1 MYLWGMTEVSKTLQ
15 IATLPDA
22 PGVYQFYDKQEKLLY
37 IGKAKNLQKRVRS
50 YFNKEHDNARTRIM
64 VKKIH
69 NVRHIVVDT
78 ETDAL
83 LLENNLIK
91 KYQPRYNVLLKDDK
105 SYPWIC
111 VKNEP
116 FPRVFMT
123 RKVIKDGSQYYGP
136 YTQMRTVQT
145 LLDLIRGLYPLRTC
159 NYDLSADKIES
170 GKYKVCLEYHIG
182 NCLGA
187 CEGHQN
193 FEDYQQQI
201 EAIHQ
206 ILKGNFKASLLQF
219 KAKMNTHAAQ
229 LEFEAAAAIKEKI
242 DILEN
247 YQARS
252 TVVSPKIVDTEVYS
266 IRSDEDFAYVNFL
279 QVAFGSIVRSHT
291 IELKKKLDESD
302 KSLLELAFVEL
313 RQRFN
318 LQAKNVIAAHKISV
332 PEGVQVTV
340 PKQGDKMKLLELS
353 LRNAKY
359 FRLDRLKQAKIVDP
373 DRHEKRIMAQ
383 MKKDLR
389 LPVLPEHIECFDNS
403 NFQGT
408 NPVAACVVFKRGKPA
423 KKEYRK
429 FNIKTVTGPDDF
441 ASMEEVVYRRYKRLL
456 EEQQPLP
463 NLIVIDGGKGQLS
476 SALKSL
482 ERLDLRGKISIIGI
496 AKRLEELYYP
506 DDPIPLY
513 LDKTSETLK
522 VIQQLRN
529 EAHRFGITFH
539 RQKRSKEAIDSVLEN
554 IPGVGQKTVE
564 TLLQAFKSPER
575 LKKASFDEISAVIGA
590 HRAQKVLDYFQNF
603 A

>member
-1 MYLWGMTEVSKTLQ
+1 MYLWGMAKVSKTLQ

-22 PGVYQFYDKQEKLLY
+22 PGVYQFYDKQKKLLY

-69 NVRHIVVDT
+69 SISHIVVDT

-111 VKNEP
+111 VKKEP

-123 RKVIKDGSQYYGP
+123 RRLIKDGSQYYGP

-145 LLDLIRGLYPLRTC
+145 LLELIRGLYPLRTC
-159 NYDLSADKIES
+159 KYDLSADKISS

-187 CEGHQN
+187 CEGHQEL
-193 FEDYQQQI
+193 EDYQQQI
-201 EAIHQ
+201 DAIHQ
-206 ILKGNFKASLLQF
+206 ILKGNFKSSLLQF
-219 KAKMNTHAAQ
+219 KAKMNQHAAD
-229 LEFEAAAAIKEKI
+229 LEFEAAAAIKDKI
-242 DILEN
+242 EILEN

-266 IRSDEDFAYVNFL
+266 IRSDEDFGYVNFL

-302 KSLLELAFVEL
+302 KALLELAFVEL

-318 LQAKNVIAAHKISV
+318 LQAKNVIAPHKINT
-332 PEGVQVTV
+332 PDGVEVNV

-373 DRHEKRIMAQ
+373 DRHQKRIMAQ

-403 NFQGT
+403 NLQGS
-408 NPVAACVVFKRGKPA
+408 NPVAACVVFKRGKPS

-456 EEQQPLP
+456 DENQPLP

-482 ERLDLRGKISIIGI
+482 ERLELRGKISIIGI
-496 AKRLEELYYP
+496 AKRLEELFYP

-539 RQKRSKEAIDSVLEN
+539 RQKRSKEAIDSVLES
-554 IPGVGQKTVE
+554 IPGVGQKTIE
-564 TLLQAFKSPER
+564 TLLRTFKSPAR
-575 LKKASFDEISAVIGA
+575 LKKASFDDISAVVGP
-590 HRAQKVLDYFQNF
+590 HRAQKVMDYFQNL
-603 A
+603 

>member
-1 MYLWGMTEVSKTLQ
+1 MYLWGMAKVSKTLQ

-22 PGVYQFYDKQEKLLY
+22 PGVYQFYDKQKKLLY

-69 NVRHIVVDT
+69 SIRHIVVDT

-111 VKNEP
+111 VKKEP

-123 RKVIKDGSQYYGP
+123 RRLIKDGSQYYGP

-145 LLDLIRGLYPLRTC
+145 LLELIRGLYPLRTC
-159 NYDLSADKIES
+159 KYDLSADKISS

-187 CEGHQN
+187 CEGHQEL
-193 FEDYQQQI
+193 EDYQQQI
-201 EAIHQ
+201 DAIHQ

-219 KAKMNTHAAQ
+219 KAKMNQHAAD
-229 LEFEAAAAIKEKI
+229 LEFEAAAAIKDKI
-242 DILEN
+242 EILEN

-266 IRSDEDFAYVNFL
+266 IRSDEDFGYVNFL

-302 KSLLELAFVEL
+302 KALLELAFVEL

-318 LQAKNVIAAHKISV
+318 LQAKNVIAPHKINT
-332 PEGVQVTV
+332 PDGVEVTV

-373 DRHEKRIMAQ
+373 DRHQKRIMAQ

-403 NFQGT
+403 NLQGS
-408 NPVAACVVFKRGKPA
+408 NPVAACVVFKRGKPS

-456 EEQQPLP
+456 DENQPLP

-482 ERLDLRGKISIIGI
+482 ERLELRGKISIIGI
-496 AKRLEELYYP
+496 AKRLEELFYP

-539 RQKRSKEAIDSVLEN
+539 RQKRSKEAIDSVLES

-564 TLLQAFKSPER
+564 TLLRTFKSPAR
-575 LKKASFDEISAVIGA
+575 LKKASFDDISAVVGP
-590 HRAQKVLDYFQNF
+590 HRAQKVMDYFQNL
-603 A
+603 

>member
-1 MYLWGMTEVSKTLQ
+1 MYLWGMAKVSKTLQ

-22 PGVYQFYDKQEKLLY
+22 PGVYQFYDKQKKLLY

-69 NVRHIVVDT
+69 SISHIVVDT

-111 VKNEP
+111 VKKEP

-123 RKVIKDGSQYYGP
+123 RRLIKDGSQYYGP

-145 LLDLIRGLYPLRTC
+145 LLELIRGLYPLRTC
-159 NYDLSADKIES
+159 KYDLSADKISS

-187 CEGHQN
+187 CEGHQEL
-193 FEDYQQQI
+193 EDYQQQI
-201 EAIHQ
+201 DAIHQ

-219 KAKMNTHAAQ
+219 KAKMNQHAAD
-229 LEFEAAAAIKEKI
+229 LEFEAAAAIKDKI
-242 DILEN
+242 EILEN

-266 IRSDEDFAYVNFL
+266 IRSDEDFGYVNFL

-302 KSLLELAFVEL
+302 KALLELAFVEL

-318 LQAKNVIAAHKISV
+318 LQAKNVIAPHKINT
-332 PEGVQVTV
+332 PDGVEVTV
-340 PKQGDKMKLLELS
+340 PRQGDKIKLLELS

-373 DRHEKRIMAQ
+373 DRHQKRIMAQ

-403 NFQGT
+403 NLQGS
-408 NPVAACVVFKRGKPA
+408 NPVAACVVFKRGKPS

-456 EEQQPLP
+456 DENQPMP

-482 ERLDLRGKISIIGI
+482 ERLELRGKISIIGI
-496 AKRLEELYYP
+496 AKRLEELFYP

-539 RQKRSKEAIDSVLEN
+539 RQKRSKEAIDSVLES
-554 IPGVGQKTVE
+554 IPGVGQKTIE
-564 TLLQAFKSPER
+564 TLLRTFKSPAR
-575 LKKASFDEISAVIGA
+575 LKKASFDDISAVVGP
-590 HRAQKVLDYFQNF
+590 HRAQKVMDYFQNL
-603 A
+603 

>member
-1 MYLWGMTEVSKTLQ
+1 MYLWGMAKVSKTLQ

-22 PGVYQFYDKQEKLLY
+22 PGVYQFYDKQKKLLY

-69 NVRHIVVDT
+69 SISHIVVDT

-111 VKNEP
+111 VKKEP

-123 RKVIKDGSQYYGP
+123 RRLIKDGSQYYGP

-145 LLDLIRGLYPLRTC
+145 LLELIRGLYPLRTC
-159 NYDLSADKIES
+159 KYDLSADKISS

-187 CEGHQN
+187 CEGHQEL
-193 FEDYQQQI
+193 EDYQQQI
-201 EAIHQ
+201 DAIHQ

-219 KAKMNTHAAQ
+219 KAKMNQHAAD
-229 LEFEAAAAIKEKI
+229 LEFEAAAAIKDKI
-242 DILEN
+242 EILEN

-266 IRSDEDFAYVNFL
+266 IRSDEDFGYVNFL

-302 KSLLELAFVEL
+302 KALLELAFVEL

-318 LQAKNVIAAHKISV
+318 LQAKNVIAPHKINT
-332 PEGVQVTV
+332 PDGVEVTV

-373 DRHEKRIMAQ
+373 DRHQKRIMAQ

-403 NFQGT
+403 NLQGS
-408 NPVAACVVFKRGKPA
+408 NPVAACVVFKRGKPS

-441 ASMEEVVYRRYKRLL
+441 ASMEEVVYRRYKRLQD
-456 EEQQPLP
+456 ENQPLP

-482 ERLDLRGKISIIGI
+482 ERLELRGKISIIGI
-496 AKRLEELYYP
+496 AKRLEELFYP

-539 RQKRSKEAIDSVLEN
+539 RQKRSKEAIDSVLES
-554 IPGVGQKTVE
+554 IPGVGQKTIE
-564 TLLQAFKSPER
+564 TLLRTFKSPAR
-575 LKKASFDEISAVIGA
+575 LKKASFDDISAVVGP
-590 HRAQKVLDYFQNF
+590 HRAQKVMDYFQNL
-603 A
+603 